1 MPSVLV
7 VEDDPSI
14 RQSLIEVLTEHG
26 YAVRSAGD
34 GFGALREVTQ
44 SPVDAVV
51 LDLGLP
57 DLDGG
62 DALRMI
68 RGISSVPVLV
78 ATARDDEAEI
88 IRLLNAGADDYL
100 VKPFSG
106 GQLIARLS
114 AVLRRTSHLPPAH
127 AAHGARGQLPAAAE
141 PLRPTTVGEL
151 AVDPGAR
158 TAYLSG
164 RELRLTRREFDLL
177 AFLAH
182 HTGQVVSK
190 RRLLTEVWREPYVD
204 DQTVDVHLSSLRR
217 KLGER
222 GRPALPADR
231 PRRRHQAGGAAVRRS
246 LAGVA
251 LAVTSMV
258 ALSFLIPLAALV
270 MSLVKEQSVTA
281 AEQRAAALAPVLTLT
296 TDPSALRESA
306 ASLDAAEYV
315 VVHLPEAPPSARPG
329 PRGAARTR
337 PAGPRVHIRTDP
349 RRLDLPAAGGTARRP
364 GRRHRELRP
373 RTGADP
379 RGHGLLG
386 GHAPPRRR
394 TGRRLRP
401 GRRPPRRQG
410 RPVLQEA
417 RPRLPGP
424 GPGQSGRPRGPHG
437 AQGTA

>member
-14 RQSLIEVLTEHG
+14 RQSLIEVLAEHG
-26 YAVRSAGD
+26 YAVRSVGD
-34 GFGALREVTQ
+34 GFGALREITQ
-44 SPVDAVV
+44 APVDAVV

-78 ATARDDEAEI
+78 ATARDDETEI

-114 AVLRRTSHLPPAH
+114 AVLRRTGHVPSGH
-127 AAHGARGQLPAAAE
+127 AAPPHAGQGAWPAPAAE
-141 PLRPTTVGEL
+141 PLRATVVGEL

-158 TAYLSG
+158 TAHLAG
-164 RELRLTRREFDLL
+164 RELHLTRREFDLL

-222 GRPALPADR
+222 
-231 PRRRHQAGGAAVRRS
+231 
-246 LAGVA
+246 
-251 LAVTSMV
+251 
-258 ALSFLIPLAALV
+258 
-270 MSLVKEQSVTA
+270 
-281 AEQRAAALAPVLTLT
+281 AAAPRYLLTVRGVGIKLV
-296 TDPSALRESA
+296 E
-306 ASLDAAEYV
+306 
-315 VVHLPEAPPSARPG
+315 
-329 PRGAARTR
+329 PR
-337 PAGPRVHIRTDP
+337 
-349 RRLDLPAAGGTARRP
+349 
-364 GRRHRELRP
+364 
-373 RTGADP
+373 
-379 RGHGLLG
+379 
-386 GHAPPRRR
+386 
-394 TGRRLRP
+394 
-401 GRRPPRRQG
+401 
-410 RPVLQEA
+410 
-417 RPRLPGP
+417 
-424 GPGQSGRPRGPHG
+424 
-437 AQGTA
+437 

>member
-44 SPVDAVV
+44 SSVDAVI

-88 IRLLNAGADDYL
+88 IALLNAGADDYL

-106 GQLIARLS
+106 GQLLARLS
-114 AVLRRTSHLPPAH
+114 AVLRRTGRLPPAGGG
-127 AAHGARGQLPAAAE
+127 AAGAAAPAAE
-141 PLRPTTVGEL
+141 PPRATTVGDL
-151 AVDPGAR
+151 SVDPGAR
-158 TAYLSG
+158 TAHLAG
-164 RELRLTRREFDLL
+164 QELRLTRREFDLL
-177 AFLAH
+177 AFLAR

-222 GRPALPADR
+222 
-231 PRRRHQAGGAAVRRS
+231 
-246 LAGVA
+246 
-251 LAVTSMV
+251 
-258 ALSFLIPLAALV
+258 
-270 MSLVKEQSVTA
+270 
-281 AEQRAAALAPVLTLT
+281 AAAPRYLLTVRGVGIKLVAP
-296 TDPSALRESA
+296 R
-306 ASLDAAEYV
+306 
-315 VVHLPEAPPSARPG
+315 
-329 PRGAARTR
+329 
-337 PAGPRVHIRTDP
+337 
-349 RRLDLPAAGGTARRP
+349 
-364 GRRHRELRP
+364 
-373 RTGADP
+373 
-379 RGHGLLG
+379 
-386 GHAPPRRR
+386 
-394 TGRRLRP
+394 
-401 GRRPPRRQG
+401 
-410 RPVLQEA
+410 
-417 RPRLPGP
+417 
-424 GPGQSGRPRGPHG
+424 
-437 AQGTA
+437 

>member
-14 RQSLIEVLTEHG
+14 RQSLIEVLAEHG

-114 AVLRRTSHLPPAH
+114 AVLRRTSHLPPH
-127 AAHGARGQLPAAAE
+127 HGAHGTRGPLPAAAAE

-222 GRPALPADR
+222 
-231 PRRRHQAGGAAVRRS
+231 
-246 LAGVA
+246 
-251 LAVTSMV
+251 
-258 ALSFLIPLAALV
+258 
-270 MSLVKEQSVTA
+270 
-281 AEQRAAALAPVLTLT
+281 AAAPRYLLTVRGVGIKLVAP
-296 TDPSALRESA
+296 R
-306 ASLDAAEYV
+306 
-315 VVHLPEAPPSARPG
+315 
-329 PRGAARTR
+329 
-337 PAGPRVHIRTDP
+337 
-349 RRLDLPAAGGTARRP
+349 
-364 GRRHRELRP
+364 
-373 RTGADP
+373 
-379 RGHGLLG
+379 
-386 GHAPPRRR
+386 
-394 TGRRLRP
+394 
-401 GRRPPRRQG
+401 
-410 RPVLQEA
+410 
-417 RPRLPGP
+417 
-424 GPGQSGRPRGPHG
+424 
-437 AQGTA
+437 

>member
-26 YAVRSAGD
+26 YAVRSAAD

-44 SPVDAVV
+44 TPVDAVV

-88 IRLLNAGADDYL
+88 IKILNAGADDYL

-106 GQLIARLS
+106 GQLVARLS
-114 AVLRRTSHLPPAH
+114 AVLRRTSHVPPAG
-127 AAHGARGQLPAAAE
+127 AAAAGAPAAAAAD
-141 PLRPTTVGEL
+141 PLRATVVGEL

-158 TAYLSG
+158 TAYLAG

-182 HTGQVVSK
+182 HSGQVVSK

-222 GRPALPADR
+222 
-231 PRRRHQAGGAAVRRS
+231 
-246 LAGVA
+246 
-251 LAVTSMV
+251 
-258 ALSFLIPLAALV
+258 
-270 MSLVKEQSVTA
+270 
-281 AEQRAAALAPVLTLT
+281 AAAPRYLLTVRGVGIKLVAP
-296 TDPSALRESA
+296 R
-306 ASLDAAEYV
+306 
-315 VVHLPEAPPSARPG
+315 
-329 PRGAARTR
+329 
-337 PAGPRVHIRTDP
+337 
-349 RRLDLPAAGGTARRP
+349 
-364 GRRHRELRP
+364 
-373 RTGADP
+373 
-379 RGHGLLG
+379 
-386 GHAPPRRR
+386 
-394 TGRRLRP
+394 
-401 GRRPPRRQG
+401 
-410 RPVLQEA
+410 
-417 RPRLPGP
+417 
-424 GPGQSGRPRGPHG
+424 
-437 AQGTA
+437 

>member
-26 YAVRSAGD
+26 YAVRSAAD

-44 SPVDAVV
+44 TPVDAVV

-78 ATARDDEAEI
+78 ATARDDESEI
-88 IRLLNAGADDYL
+88 IKILNAGADDYL

-106 GQLIARLS
+106 GQLVARLS
-114 AVLRRTSHLPPAH
+114 AVLRRTSHVPPAG
-127 AAHGARGQLPAAAE
+127 AAAAGAPVASAAE
-141 PLRPTTVGEL
+141 PLRATVVGEL

-158 TAYLSG
+158 TAYLAG

-182 HTGQVVSK
+182 HSGQVVSK

-222 GRPALPADR
+222 
-231 PRRRHQAGGAAVRRS
+231 
-246 LAGVA
+246 
-251 LAVTSMV
+251 
-258 ALSFLIPLAALV
+258 
-270 MSLVKEQSVTA
+270 
-281 AEQRAAALAPVLTLT
+281 AAAPRYLLTVRGVGIKLVAP
-296 TDPSALRESA
+296 R
-306 ASLDAAEYV
+306 
-315 VVHLPEAPPSARPG
+315 
-329 PRGAARTR
+329 
-337 PAGPRVHIRTDP
+337 
-349 RRLDLPAAGGTARRP
+349 
-364 GRRHRELRP
+364 
-373 RTGADP
+373 
-379 RGHGLLG
+379 
-386 GHAPPRRR
+386 
-394 TGRRLRP
+394 
-401 GRRPPRRQG
+401 
-410 RPVLQEA
+410 
-417 RPRLPGP
+417 
-424 GPGQSGRPRGPHG
+424 
-437 AQGTA
+437 

>member
-14 RQSLIEVLTEHG
+14 RQSLIEVLSEQG
-26 YAVRSAGD
+26 YAVRSAAD

-57 DLDGG
+57 DLDGA

-88 IRLLNAGADDYL
+88 INLLNAGADDYL

-106 GQLIARLS
+106 GQLLARLS
-114 AVLRRTSHLPPAH
+114 AVLRRTGSLPPAGGGAPG
-127 AAHGARGQLPAAAE
+127 AAVAPAAD
-141 PLRPTTVGEL
+141 PLRSTTVGEL

-158 TAYLSG
+158 TAYLAG

-190 RRLLTEVWREPYVD
+190 RRLLSEVWREPYVD

-222 GRPALPADR
+222 
-231 PRRRHQAGGAAVRRS
+231 
-246 LAGVA
+246 
-251 LAVTSMV
+251 
-258 ALSFLIPLAALV
+258 
-270 MSLVKEQSVTA
+270 
-281 AEQRAAALAPVLTLT
+281 AAAPRYLLTVRGVGIKLVAP
-296 TDPSALRESA
+296 R
-306 ASLDAAEYV
+306 
-315 VVHLPEAPPSARPG
+315 
-329 PRGAARTR
+329 
-337 PAGPRVHIRTDP
+337 
-349 RRLDLPAAGGTARRP
+349 
-364 GRRHRELRP
+364 
-373 RTGADP
+373 
-379 RGHGLLG
+379 
-386 GHAPPRRR
+386 
-394 TGRRLRP
+394 
-401 GRRPPRRQG
+401 
-410 RPVLQEA
+410 
-417 RPRLPGP
+417 
-424 GPGQSGRPRGPHG
+424 
-437 AQGTA
+437 

>member
-26 YAVRSAGD
+26 YAVRSAAD

-44 SPVDAVV
+44 TPVDAVV

-78 ATARDDEAEI
+78 ATARDDESEI
-88 IRLLNAGADDYL
+88 IKILNAGADDYL

-106 GQLIARLS
+106 GQLVARLS
-114 AVLRRTSHLPPAH
+114 AVLRRTSHVPPAG
-127 AAHGARGQLPAAAE
+127 AAAAGSPVAAAAE
-141 PLRPTTVGEL
+141 PLRATVVGEL

-158 TAYLSG
+158 TAYLAG

-182 HTGQVVSK
+182 HSGQVVSK

-222 GRPALPADR
+222 
-231 PRRRHQAGGAAVRRS
+231 
-246 LAGVA
+246 
-251 LAVTSMV
+251 
-258 ALSFLIPLAALV
+258 
-270 MSLVKEQSVTA
+270 
-281 AEQRAAALAPVLTLT
+281 AAAPRYLLTVRGVGIKLVAP
-296 TDPSALRESA
+296 R
-306 ASLDAAEYV
+306 
-315 VVHLPEAPPSARPG
+315 
-329 PRGAARTR
+329 
-337 PAGPRVHIRTDP
+337 
-349 RRLDLPAAGGTARRP
+349 
-364 GRRHRELRP
+364 
-373 RTGADP
+373 
-379 RGHGLLG
+379 
-386 GHAPPRRR
+386 
-394 TGRRLRP
+394 
-401 GRRPPRRQG
+401 
-410 RPVLQEA
+410 
-417 RPRLPGP
+417 
-424 GPGQSGRPRGPHG
+424 
-437 AQGTA
+437 

>member
-14 RQSLIEVLTEHG
+14 RQSLIEVLAEHG
-26 YAVRSAGD
+26 YAVRSVGD

-44 SPVDAVV
+44 TPVDAVV

-88 IRLLNAGADDYL
+88 IKLLNAGADDYL

-106 GQLIARLS
+106 GQLIARLQ
-114 AVLRRTSHLPPAH
+114 AVLRRSSHAPSTVAGGAAGAPA
-127 AAHGARGQLPAAAE
+127 APAAE

-158 TAYLSG
+158 TAYLAG

-222 GRPALPADR
+222 
-231 PRRRHQAGGAAVRRS
+231 
-246 LAGVA
+246 
-251 LAVTSMV
+251 
-258 ALSFLIPLAALV
+258 
-270 MSLVKEQSVTA
+270 
-281 AEQRAAALAPVLTLT
+281 AAAPRYLLTVRGVGIKLVAP
-296 TDPSALRESA
+296 R
-306 ASLDAAEYV
+306 
-315 VVHLPEAPPSARPG
+315 
-329 PRGAARTR
+329 
-337 PAGPRVHIRTDP
+337 
-349 RRLDLPAAGGTARRP
+349 
-364 GRRHRELRP
+364 
-373 RTGADP
+373 
-379 RGHGLLG
+379 
-386 GHAPPRRR
+386 
-394 TGRRLRP
+394 
-401 GRRPPRRQG
+401 
-410 RPVLQEA
+410 
-417 RPRLPGP
+417 
-424 GPGQSGRPRGPHG
+424 
-437 AQGTA
+437 

>member
-14 RQSLIEVLTEHG
+14 RQSLIEVLAEHG
-26 YAVRSAGD
+26 YAVRSVGD

-44 SPVDAVV
+44 TPVDAVV

-78 ATARDDEAEI
+78 ATARDDETEI
-88 IRLLNAGADDYL
+88 IKLLNAGADDYL

-114 AVLRRTSHLPPAH
+114 AVLRRTSHVPPAH
-127 AAHGARGQLPAAAE
+127 AAQGSLPAQAAE

-158 TAYLSG
+158 TAYLAG

-222 GRPALPADR
+222 
-231 PRRRHQAGGAAVRRS
+231 
-246 LAGVA
+246 
-251 LAVTSMV
+251 
-258 ALSFLIPLAALV
+258 
-270 MSLVKEQSVTA
+270 
-281 AEQRAAALAPVLTLT
+281 AAAPRYLLTVRGVGIKLVAP
-296 TDPSALRESA
+296 R
-306 ASLDAAEYV
+306 
-315 VVHLPEAPPSARPG
+315 
-329 PRGAARTR
+329 
-337 PAGPRVHIRTDP
+337 
-349 RRLDLPAAGGTARRP
+349 
-364 GRRHRELRP
+364 
-373 RTGADP
+373 
-379 RGHGLLG
+379 
-386 GHAPPRRR
+386 
-394 TGRRLRP
+394 
-401 GRRPPRRQG
+401 
-410 RPVLQEA
+410 
-417 RPRLPGP
+417 
-424 GPGQSGRPRGPHG
+424 
-437 AQGTA
+437 

>member
-14 RQSLIEVLTEHG
+14 RQSLIEVLAEHG
-26 YAVRSAGD
+26 YAVRSVGD

-44 SPVDAVV
+44 TPVDAVV

-78 ATARDDEAEI
+78 ATARDDETEI
-88 IRLLNAGADDYL
+88 IKLLNAGADDYL

-114 AVLRRTSHLPPAH
+114 AVLRRTSHVTPNGTAH
-127 AAHGARGQLPAAAE
+127 SAQGARPAPAADPMGA
-141 PLRPTTVGEL
+141 TTVGEL

-158 TAYLSG
+158 TAYLAG
-164 RELRLTRREFDLL
+164 RELHLTRREFDLL

-222 GRPALPADR
+222 
-231 PRRRHQAGGAAVRRS
+231 
-246 LAGVA
+246 
-251 LAVTSMV
+251 
-258 ALSFLIPLAALV
+258 
-270 MSLVKEQSVTA
+270 
-281 AEQRAAALAPVLTLT
+281 AAAPRYLLTVRGVGIKLVAP
-296 TDPSALRESA
+296 R
-306 ASLDAAEYV
+306 
-315 VVHLPEAPPSARPG
+315 
-329 PRGAARTR
+329 
-337 PAGPRVHIRTDP
+337 
-349 RRLDLPAAGGTARRP
+349 
-364 GRRHRELRP
+364 
-373 RTGADP
+373 
-379 RGHGLLG
+379 
-386 GHAPPRRR
+386 
-394 TGRRLRP
+394 
-401 GRRPPRRQG
+401 
-410 RPVLQEA
+410 
-417 RPRLPGP
+417 
-424 GPGQSGRPRGPHG
+424 
-437 AQGTA
+437 

>member
-26 YAVRSAGD
+26 YAVRSAAD

-44 SPVDAVV
+44 TPVDAVV

-78 ATARDDEAEI
+78 ATARDDESEI
-88 IRLLNAGADDYL
+88 IKILNAGADDYL

-106 GQLIARLS
+106 GQLVARLS
-114 AVLRRTSHLPPAH
+114 AVLRRTSHVPPAG
-127 AAHGARGQLPAAAE
+127 AAAAGAPVAAVAE
-141 PLRPTTVGEL
+141 PLRATVVGEL

-158 TAYLSG
+158 TAYLAG

-182 HTGQVVSK
+182 HSGQVVSK

-222 GRPALPADR
+222 
-231 PRRRHQAGGAAVRRS
+231 
-246 LAGVA
+246 
-251 LAVTSMV
+251 
-258 ALSFLIPLAALV
+258 
-270 MSLVKEQSVTA
+270 
-281 AEQRAAALAPVLTLT
+281 AAAPRYLLTVRGVGIKLVAP
-296 TDPSALRESA
+296 R
-306 ASLDAAEYV
+306 
-315 VVHLPEAPPSARPG
+315 
-329 PRGAARTR
+329 
-337 PAGPRVHIRTDP
+337 
-349 RRLDLPAAGGTARRP
+349 
-364 GRRHRELRP
+364 
-373 RTGADP
+373 
-379 RGHGLLG
+379 
-386 GHAPPRRR
+386 
-394 TGRRLRP
+394 
-401 GRRPPRRQG
+401 
-410 RPVLQEA
+410 
-417 RPRLPGP
+417 
-424 GPGQSGRPRGPHG
+424 
-437 AQGTA
+437 

>member
-14 RQSLIEVLTEHG
+14 RQSLIEVLAEHG

-106 GQLIARLS
+106 GQLVARLS
-114 AVLRRTSHLPPAH
+114 AVLRRTSHVPPAH
-127 AAHGARGQLPAAAE
+127 AATHGARGPMPAAATE

-158 TAYLSG
+158 TAHLAG

-222 GRPALPADR
+222 
-231 PRRRHQAGGAAVRRS
+231 
-246 LAGVA
+246 
-251 LAVTSMV
+251 
-258 ALSFLIPLAALV
+258 
-270 MSLVKEQSVTA
+270 
-281 AEQRAAALAPVLTLT
+281 AAAPRYLLTVRGVGIKLVAP
-296 TDPSALRESA
+296 R
-306 ASLDAAEYV
+306 
-315 VVHLPEAPPSARPG
+315 
-329 PRGAARTR
+329 
-337 PAGPRVHIRTDP
+337 
-349 RRLDLPAAGGTARRP
+349 
-364 GRRHRELRP
+364 
-373 RTGADP
+373 
-379 RGHGLLG
+379 
-386 GHAPPRRR
+386 
-394 TGRRLRP
+394 
-401 GRRPPRRQG
+401 
-410 RPVLQEA
+410 
-417 RPRLPGP
+417 
-424 GPGQSGRPRGPHG
+424 
-437 AQGTA
+437 

>member
-14 RQSLIEVLTEHG
+14 RQSLIEVLAEHG
-26 YAVRSAGD
+26 FAVRSAAD

-44 SPVDAVV
+44 TPVDAVV

-78 ATARDDEAEI
+78 ATARDDEREI
-88 IRLLNAGADDYL
+88 ISLLNAGADDYL

-114 AVLRRTSHLPPAH
+114 AVLRRTGQVPA
-127 AAHGARGQLPAAAE
+127 AGPAAAGAPVAAAAAD
-141 PLRPTTVGEL
+141 PLRATTVGEL
-151 AVDPGAR
+151 TVDPGAR
-158 TAYLSG
+158 TAYLAG

-222 GRPALPADR
+222 
-231 PRRRHQAGGAAVRRS
+231 
-246 LAGVA
+246 
-251 LAVTSMV
+251 
-258 ALSFLIPLAALV
+258 
-270 MSLVKEQSVTA
+270 
-281 AEQRAAALAPVLTLT
+281 AAAPRYLLTVRGVGIKLVAP
-296 TDPSALRESA
+296 R
-306 ASLDAAEYV
+306 
-315 VVHLPEAPPSARPG
+315 
-329 PRGAARTR
+329 
-337 PAGPRVHIRTDP
+337 
-349 RRLDLPAAGGTARRP
+349 
-364 GRRHRELRP
+364 
-373 RTGADP
+373 
-379 RGHGLLG
+379 
-386 GHAPPRRR
+386 
-394 TGRRLRP
+394 
-401 GRRPPRRQG
+401 
-410 RPVLQEA
+410 
-417 RPRLPGP
+417 
-424 GPGQSGRPRGPHG
+424 
-437 AQGTA
+437 

>member
-26 YAVRSAGD
+26 YAVRSAAD

-44 SPVDAVV
+44 SPFDAVV

-78 ATARDDEAEI
+78 ATARDDETEI
-88 IRLLNAGADDYL
+88 INLLNAGADDYL

-106 GQLIARLS
+106 GQLLARLS
-114 AVLRRTSHLPPAH
+114 AVLRRTSSVPPAGGV
-127 AAHGARGQLPAAAE
+127 AAAGAAVASAAE
-141 PLRPTTVGEL
+141 PLRPTAVGEL
-151 AVDPGAR
+151 SVDPGAR
-158 TAYLSG
+158 TAYLAG

-222 GRPALPADR
+222 
-231 PRRRHQAGGAAVRRS
+231 
-246 LAGVA
+246 
-251 LAVTSMV
+251 
-258 ALSFLIPLAALV
+258 
-270 MSLVKEQSVTA
+270 
-281 AEQRAAALAPVLTLT
+281 AAAPRYLLTVRGVGIKLVAP
-296 TDPSALRESA
+296 R
-306 ASLDAAEYV
+306 
-315 VVHLPEAPPSARPG
+315 
-329 PRGAARTR
+329 
-337 PAGPRVHIRTDP
+337 
-349 RRLDLPAAGGTARRP
+349 
-364 GRRHRELRP
+364 
-373 RTGADP
+373 
-379 RGHGLLG
+379 
-386 GHAPPRRR
+386 
-394 TGRRLRP
+394 
-401 GRRPPRRQG
+401 
-410 RPVLQEA
+410 
-417 RPRLPGP
+417 
-424 GPGQSGRPRGPHG
+424 
-437 AQGTA
+437 

>member
-14 RQSLIEVLTEHG
+14 RQSLIEVLAEHG
-26 YAVRSAGD
+26 YAVRSVGD

-44 SPVDAVV
+44 TPVDAVV

-78 ATARDDEAEI
+78 ATARDDETEI
-88 IRLLNAGADDYL
+88 IKLLNAGADDYL

-114 AVLRRTSHLPPAH
+114 AVLRRTSHVSSNGTAH
-127 AAHGARGQLPAAAE
+127 SAQGARPTPAADPMGA
-141 PLRPTTVGEL
+141 TTVGEL

-158 TAYLSG
+158 TAYLAG
-164 RELRLTRREFDLL
+164 RELHLTRREFDLL

-222 GRPALPADR
+222 
-231 PRRRHQAGGAAVRRS
+231 
-246 LAGVA
+246 
-251 LAVTSMV
+251 
-258 ALSFLIPLAALV
+258 
-270 MSLVKEQSVTA
+270 
-281 AEQRAAALAPVLTLT
+281 AAAPRYLLTVRGVGIKLVAP
-296 TDPSALRESA
+296 R
-306 ASLDAAEYV
+306 
-315 VVHLPEAPPSARPG
+315 
-329 PRGAARTR
+329 
-337 PAGPRVHIRTDP
+337 
-349 RRLDLPAAGGTARRP
+349 
-364 GRRHRELRP
+364 
-373 RTGADP
+373 
-379 RGHGLLG
+379 
-386 GHAPPRRR
+386 
-394 TGRRLRP
+394 
-401 GRRPPRRQG
+401 
-410 RPVLQEA
+410 
-417 RPRLPGP
+417 
-424 GPGQSGRPRGPHG
+424 
-437 AQGTA
+437 

>member
-26 YAVRSAGD
+26 YAVRSAAD

-44 SPVDAVV
+44 TPVDAVV

-78 ATARDDEAEI
+78 ATARDDESEI
-88 IRLLNAGADDYL
+88 IKILNAGADDYL

-106 GQLIARLS
+106 GQLVARLS
-114 AVLRRTSHLPPAH
+114 AVLRRTSHVPPAG
-127 AAHGARGQLPAAAE
+127 AAAAGAPVAAAAE
-141 PLRPTTVGEL
+141 PLRATVVGEL

-158 TAYLSG
+158 TAYLAG

-182 HTGQVVSK
+182 HSGQVVSK

-222 GRPALPADR
+222 
-231 PRRRHQAGGAAVRRS
+231 
-246 LAGVA
+246 
-251 LAVTSMV
+251 
-258 ALSFLIPLAALV
+258 
-270 MSLVKEQSVTA
+270 
-281 AEQRAAALAPVLTLT
+281 AAAPRYLLTVRGVGIKLVAP
-296 TDPSALRESA
+296 R
-306 ASLDAAEYV
+306 
-315 VVHLPEAPPSARPG
+315 
-329 PRGAARTR
+329 
-337 PAGPRVHIRTDP
+337 
-349 RRLDLPAAGGTARRP
+349 
-364 GRRHRELRP
+364 
-373 RTGADP
+373 
-379 RGHGLLG
+379 
-386 GHAPPRRR
+386 
-394 TGRRLRP
+394 
-401 GRRPPRRQG
+401 
-410 RPVLQEA
+410 
-417 RPRLPGP
+417 
-424 GPGQSGRPRGPHG
+424 
-437 AQGTA
+437 

>member
-14 RQSLIEVLTEHG
+14 RQSLIEVLAEHG

-106 GQLIARLS
+106 GQLVARLS
-114 AVLRRTSHLPPAH
+114 AVLRRTSHVPPAH
-127 AAHGARGQLPAAAE
+127 AAAHGARGPMPAAAAE

-158 TAYLSG
+158 TAHLAG

-222 GRPALPADR
+222 
-231 PRRRHQAGGAAVRRS
+231 
-246 LAGVA
+246 
-251 LAVTSMV
+251 
-258 ALSFLIPLAALV
+258 
-270 MSLVKEQSVTA
+270 
-281 AEQRAAALAPVLTLT
+281 AAAPRYLLTVRGVGIKLVAP
-296 TDPSALRESA
+296 R
-306 ASLDAAEYV
+306 
-315 VVHLPEAPPSARPG
+315 
-329 PRGAARTR
+329 
-337 PAGPRVHIRTDP
+337 
-349 RRLDLPAAGGTARRP
+349 
-364 GRRHRELRP
+364 
-373 RTGADP
+373 
-379 RGHGLLG
+379 
-386 GHAPPRRR
+386 
-394 TGRRLRP
+394 
-401 GRRPPRRQG
+401 
-410 RPVLQEA
+410 
-417 RPRLPGP
+417 
-424 GPGQSGRPRGPHG
+424 
-437 AQGTA
+437 

>member
-14 RQSLIEVLTEHG
+14 RQSLIEVLSEHG
-26 YAVRSAGD
+26 YAVRSVGD

-44 SPVDAVV
+44 TPVDAVV

-78 ATARDDEAEI
+78 STARDDEAEI
-88 IRLLNAGADDYL
+88 IKLLNAGADDYL

-106 GQLIARLS
+106 GQLIARLQ
-114 AVLRRTSHLPPAH
+114 AVLRRTSHAPSTAVGVGV
-127 AAHGARGQLPAAAE
+127 AAGTPVAPAAE

-158 TAYLSG
+158 TAHLAG

-222 GRPALPADR
+222 
-231 PRRRHQAGGAAVRRS
+231 
-246 LAGVA
+246 
-251 LAVTSMV
+251 
-258 ALSFLIPLAALV
+258 
-270 MSLVKEQSVTA
+270 
-281 AEQRAAALAPVLTLT
+281 AAAPRYLLTVRGVGIKLVAP
-296 TDPSALRESA
+296 R
-306 ASLDAAEYV
+306 
-315 VVHLPEAPPSARPG
+315 
-329 PRGAARTR
+329 
-337 PAGPRVHIRTDP
+337 
-349 RRLDLPAAGGTARRP
+349 
-364 GRRHRELRP
+364 
-373 RTGADP
+373 
-379 RGHGLLG
+379 
-386 GHAPPRRR
+386 
-394 TGRRLRP
+394 
-401 GRRPPRRQG
+401 
-410 RPVLQEA
+410 
-417 RPRLPGP
+417 
-424 GPGQSGRPRGPHG
+424 
-437 AQGTA
+437 